1 MLIRLDKQILDC
13 LAHNAMLFLML
24 FVQFTVQLMFLV
36 LSLPIKNELLWAKKR
51 FCHCLIYFMKGI
63 ISRSL
68 LCMYVLTTL
77 NGSNQYD
84 QKILRAFLCLSP
96 YISDCRHQIYADVF
110 DFFFRTAV
118 LKSSMLFN
126 QILILRSIYKSF

>member
-1 MLIRLDKQILDC
+1 
-13 LAHNAMLFLML
+13 
-24 FVQFTVQLMFLV
+24 MFLV

-51 FCHCLIYFMKGI
+51 ICHCLIYFMKGI

-84 QKILRAFLCLSP
+84 QKILKAFLCLSP
-96 YISDCRHQIYADVF
+96 YISDCRHQLYADVF
-110 DFFFRTAV
+110 DFFRTAV

-126 QILILRSIYKSF
+126 

>member
-1 MLIRLDKQILDC
+1 M
-13 LAHNAMLFLML
+13 
-24 FVQFTVQLMFLV
+24 

-51 FCHCLIYFMKGI
+51 ICHCLIYFMKGI

-84 QKILRAFLCLSP
+84 QKILKAFLCLSP
-96 YISDCRHQIYADVF
+96 YISDCRHQLYADVF
-110 DFFFRTAV
+110 DFFRTAV

-126 QILILRSIYKSF
+126 